1 MPEIT
6 HERLAAIRARLAAAT
21 PGPWKHDPGLAW
33 NSPDAPGG
41 AAQGHE
47 FVYAPGSLDTG
58 YGVIALTGVYG
69 KHPQSEPDAALIA
82 HARTDLEDLLEA
94 AAVLCHARAIA
105 ERQRYLLKPDEST
118 RWCRDGC
125 PVCADRKWHVQS
137 SGGVLRELCE
147 LLLSGPSTRYSDSTP
162 EPGRD

>member
-33 NSPDAPGG
+33 NSPDAPG
-41 AAQGHE
+41 
-47 FVYAPGSLDTG
+47 SLDTG
-58 YGVIALTGVYG
+58 HGVIALTGAYG
-69 KHPQSEPDAALIA
+69 QHPQSEPDAELIA
-82 HARTDLEDLLEA
+82 HARTDLEDLLDA

-105 ERQRYLLKPDEST
+105 ERQRHLLKPEQST

-125 PVCADRKWHVQS
+125 PVCADRKWYVQS
-137 SGGVLRELCE
+137 SGAALWALGD
-147 LLLSGPSTRYSDSTP
+147 LLLSGQ
-162 EPGRD
+162 PGRA